1 MPLGGACDLH
11 LDLAA
16 LSEAEEKRCGGGGR
30 DFCGC
35 MHACVCVC
43 VCVCVFSPFQALW
56 GGSVKDP
63 KEPGDPI

>member
-1 MPLGGACDLH
+1 MGEGEGTFVGACM
-11 LDLAA
+11 
-16 LSEAEEKRCGGGGR
+16 R
-30 DFCGC
+30 
-35 MHACVCVC
+35 VCVC